1 MHHDVTVTQPD
12 QPSSDQDAAQDRQAL
27 GTATPAGQA
36 DGPTALTD
44 SGGHV
49 RAAHSPRARSL
60 RRRLVRAGALV
71 VVLGLIIAAFTVPVD
86 KVIEAPGPTWNVL
99 ADGSSPD
106 SEDLLTI
113 QGLETYPVQGELR
126 MTTISQRGCPG
137 YPVTT
142 AEVVAAWLSS
152 DKTVLDREQVCPKEV
167 TQEEI
172 RSTNQAAMTSS
183 QDSAV
188 VAALNEAGASDQL
201 SLSVNGL
208 APEQTSSDLQPG
220 DVLLALTPQGGQ
232 RTEIASYTQLRDL
245 MTTIPAG
252 TPITLDIRRGQEET
266 TAGLTTIEPPEG
278 QGSLLGVMLH
288 FEVSPQVKVS
298 FALSD
303 VGGPSA
309 GLMFALGIV
318 DEITPGAMTGGQSIA
333 GTGTIALDGT
343 VGPIG
348 GIRQKMAGAS
358 AAGATF
364 FLAPAENC
372 AEVVG
377 HEPEGMTVYSVA
389 SLHEGVETVRAIGT
403 GQTSG
408 LSTCYGV
415 VEQAP

>member
-1 MHHDVTVTQPD
+1 MLHDVTVTQPD
-12 QPSSDQDAAQDRQAL
+12 QPSSDQDAAQDRQAQ

-278 QGSLLGVMLH
+278 QGSRYLV
-288 FEVSPQVKVS
+288 PQ
-298 FALSD
+298 FRRRGNRFD
-303 VGGPSA
+303 ERRTNSA
-309 GLMFALGIV
+309 
-318 DEITPGAMTGGQSIA
+318 
-333 GTGTIALDGT
+333 
-343 VGPIG
+343 
-348 GIRQKMAGAS
+348 RY
-358 AAGATF
+358 
-364 FLAPAENC
+364 APLKPLRRGNRPRAPDLYFSQRAENR
-372 AEVVG
+372 ADLRLR
-377 HEPEGMTVYSVA
+377 HFRRTVCS
-389 SLHEGVETVRAIGT
+389 RANALYPG
-403 GQTSG
+403 
-408 LSTCYGV
+408 
-415 VEQAP
+415 